1 MPLDETI
8 TLEFLARQN
17 ERILTG
23 IGSMRDDLGV
33 MPAMLM
39 RHYVSFEKTD
49 ATMTALLH
57 ELRAVHSQISRM
69 NDRVRKLEEQQPR

>member
-1 MPLDETI
+1 MPPGETI

-17 ERILTG
+17 ERILAE
-23 IGSMRDDLGV
+23 IGSMRDDMRV
-33 MPAMLM
+33 MSAMLM
-39 RHYVSFEKTD
+39 RHDVSFEKTD

-69 NDRVRKLEEQQPR
+69 NDRVRKLEEEQPR